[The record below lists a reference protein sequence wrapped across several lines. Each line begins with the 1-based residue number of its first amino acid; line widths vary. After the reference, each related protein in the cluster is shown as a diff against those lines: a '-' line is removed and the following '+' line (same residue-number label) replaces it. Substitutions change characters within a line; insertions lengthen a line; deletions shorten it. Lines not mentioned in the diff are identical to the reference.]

1 MQARWKRARSPP
13 ARRRV
18 YRTSTRQRAPNLPE
32 FSPEG
37 KANPPTTNMIGS
49 DHAWNGVHIPFPSLG
64 HLTELL
70 SEPTVERVSKVT
82 PATDQIEGDQ
92 HGTEAKEGQ
101 QSGLVSKGSKRNKS
115 ALADL
120 TYPPLNVLKPVCR
133 DIWIVD
139 GPLIG
144 FGALGIRLPFPTRMT
159 IVRLEGGLFI
169 HSPTVLSPTL
179 RAAIDDLEIG
189 RAPV

>member
-1 MQARWKRARSPP
+1 MRIFFFSS
-13 ARRRV
+13 RRRH
-18 YRTSTRQRAPNLPE
+18 TRCALVTGVQTCALP
-32 FSPEG
+32 
-37 KANPPTTNMIGS
+37 I
-49 DHAWNGVHIPFPSLG
+49 
-64 HLTELL
+64 L

-133 DIWIVD
+133 EIWIVD

-144 FGALGIRLPFPTRMT
+144 FGALGIRDRKSTR
-159 IVRLEGGLFI
+159 LNSA
-169 HSPTVLSPTL
+169 H
-179 RAAIDDLEIG
+179 
-189 RAPV
+189 

>member
-1 MQARWKRARSPP
+1 M
-13 ARRRV
+13 
-18 YRTSTRQRAPNLPE
+18 
-32 FSPEG
+32 
-37 KANPPTTNMIGS
+37 
-49 DHAWNGVHIPFPSLG
+49 NGVHIPFPERFPSLR
-64 HLTELL
+64 HFTELP

-92 HGTEAKEGQ
+92 HGTEAKEWQ
-101 QSGLVSKGSKRNKS
+101 QSGLVSKGFKRNKS
-115 ALADL
+115 AFADR
-120 TYPPLNVLKPVCR
+120 TYPPFNVLKPVCR
-133 DIWIVD
+133 DIWIVE

-179 RAAIDDLEIG
+179 RAAIDDLG
-189 RAPV
+189 RSEERRVGKECVSTCRSRWSP